1 MTAPPSPILRDCI
14 DQFARRLA
22 EEMHRRELALR
33 QSIEQKLV
41 GERAPERRKLL
52 TLADER
58 MGKHWGDFC
67 RTLYDALS
75 RKALARAGYIEED
88 DADVASSVSSLRLV
102 DDDQMEW
109 DLSLGGVGSRLR
121 GAGGKPLGQI
131 EGRVA
136 ALLKKQLDDDDFYN
150 PIGPESLVFA
160 LKKAI
165 EVMAPETDLRRTVL
179 LAIEPTFTEC
189 VVVEFEAANGLLA
202 DSGVEG
208 VVRPKIISAS
218 ASRAAGSPGGAS
230 GAPGSAAGG
239 SAMSG
244 DMLAVLQQLVQNSA
258 GGAITGGAVGAT
270 SNFMGTAGA
279 AMGSM
284 APGAGFGGMPPGMIA
299 VPAAMLE
306 SLNRLQS
313 LDLSALQV
321 GTGVEG
327 GMVNVLRDVRQQE
340 FVRSLPPIEA
350 VTIDIVATLF
360 DFIFDDALVPDS
372 VKALVGRLQIPLL
385 KVAMLD
391 KSFFSNKEHPA
402 RALLNEVSRASIAA
416 GKDIGQGNPVFERIK
431 AAVNRVLNEFEQ
443 DQSVFET
450 LLPDLKALVAEQEE
464 QAVRLAE
471 QSKQVAEQQEQN
483 ELAEL
488 RAGEVFSKILEQGL
502 DQQVP
507 AHLANFLARRYPLIL
522 QRALLNGGTQ
532 GAQWSIATR
541 TLSDLLWSLAPKPTS
556 ADRQKMVGMLSD
568 LLRRLN
574 AFLDKVGVPADE
586 KSAFIDALA
595 QHHSTVIKGVR
606 KTPEKRKVQAS
617 GNEPEVRTEVTNE
630 FNLPAAEIVSSGSM
644 APTVVVTRVVQEN
657 GVEVESMTVTGKTP
671 TSRPIRNAEVG
682 ALKRGD
688 WVEFIEEDGTPV
700 RARLSWVSP
709 YRGVMLF
716 ANPHSSKAISI
727 SQEALAIQVKDGKA
741 RLLADDTMVDRALG
755 KALDSLKAA

>member
-22 EEMHRRELALR
+22 EEMHRRAVPLR

-58 MGKHWGDFC
+58 MGKQWGDFC
-67 RTLYDALS
+67 RTLFEALS
-75 RKALARAGYIEED
+75 RKALARAGYIEDD

-136 ALLKKQLDDDDFYN
+136 ALLKKQLDDDGFSN
-150 PIGPESLVFA
+150 PIGPETLVFA

-189 VVVEFEAANGLLA
+189 VVAEFEAANALLA

-208 VVRPKIISAS
+208 VSRPKIVSAS
-218 ASRAAGSPGGAS
+218 ANRAS
-230 GAPGSAAGG
+230 GAGGGGSGASAGG
-239 SAMSG
+239 GTANG
-244 DMLAVLQQLVQNSA
+244 DMLSVLQQLVQNSA
-258 GGAITGGAVGAT
+258 GGAITGAVGST

-279 AMGSM
+279 AMGNM

-313 LDLSALQV
+313 IDLSALQV

-402 RALLNEVSRASIAA
+402 RALLNEISRASIAA

-443 DQSVFET
+443 DQSIFET
-450 LLPDLKALVAEQEE
+450 LIPDLKALVTEQEE

-483 ELAEL
+483 EIAEL
-488 RAGEVFSKILEQGL
+488 RAGEAFSKILEQGL

-507 AHLANFLARRYPLIL
+507 AHLAGFLARRYPLIL

-532 GAQWSIATR
+532 GTQWSVATR
-541 TLSDLLWSLAPKPTS
+541 TLSDLLWTLAPKPTS
-556 ADRQKMVGMLSD
+556 EDRQKMVGMLSD

-574 AFLDKVGVPADE
+574 AFLDKVGVPAEE

-606 KTPEKRKVQAS
+606 RTPEKRKAQAAA
-617 GNEPEVRTEVTNE
+617 NEAEVHTEVTNE

-755 KALDSLKAA
+755 KALDTLKAA